1 MSNIGNENILQI
13 DQLRGQTI
21 SSLDEVTT
29 IANSFNTVYLLVSI
43 NNDNIS
49 TSKKISLKNLL
60 TVLIN
65 DSDNISSVFNNFF
78 DTFSATTDSYIRV
91 DKNSVTGAKEITLS
105 TINTGAETELMSDF
119 NANIEN
125 DALVTTS
132 TLRKFVKY
140 IESFLNNL
148 SIEGSTPELLNIVK
162 DFSDLNVEP
171 DETQFKF
178 TLQLAEYD
186 ETTGEISDGLITRES
201 LMTILQHTTS
211 NITTDDSSIVVGNKT
226 YRLQIVNGVLGF
238 TSTTDYYSAIT
249 LTLQGSYSGSSA
261 IENLEYNSPNG
272 SLTLNAKSSKGGT
285 ITTSTWNGIDV
296 NTHYNTATTFNS
308 TDNQYVKNTPKTFT
322 LAIKEDKEGSH
333 SQQTATVTV
342 NVKFEKYRVFVFCS
356 QTDISGIT
364 ISSNG
369 NNQPTIGSFTGNSNL
384 YSSSIDESPVASF
397 NTNINNAYVY
407 FLLPT
412 SLVSGTKAI
421 YWKGNES
428 MGDTP
433 GSARKKTLTLYGN
446 KEYTLFRSDEQ
457 YASDTNI
464 HLKYK

>member
-105 TINTGAETELMSDF
+105 TINTGAETESMLDF

-171 DETQFKF
+171 DESQFKF

-211 NITTDDSSIVVGNKT
+211 NITIDTAHNSIVTGNKT
-226 YRLQIVNGVLGF
+226 YRLTLNEQGQLGF
-238 TSTTDYYSAIT
+238 STNVDNYSAIT
-249 LTLQGSYSGSSA
+249 LTLYQTESSYHFERDA
-261 IENLEYNSPNG
+261 NG
-272 SLTLNAKSSKGGT
+272 GTLTLKAKPSKQCTSRKWNNELSQAQTFSANAVIDGTGTYSSNEAKSFSLSVTEILTQEEQNNGHTNPASKTVNVSTAFDKYRVWVFTSNSSNFEVQINNYKPSNLPST
-285 ITTSTWNGIDV
+285 ILYDDATTSTPNINVSTSSAYIYILIMNAWNTKQFYFGGSNFPETPVKMQENLSI
-296 NTHYNTATTFNS
+296 YSNS
-308 TDNQYVKNTPKTFT
+308 TTTERKYT
-322 LAIKEDKEGSH
+322 LYRSVN
-333 SQQTATVTV
+333 QQT
-342 NVKFEKYRVFVFCS
+342 KFE
-356 QTDISGIT
+356 
-364 ISSNG
+364 
-369 NNQPTIGSFTGNSNL
+369 
-384 YSSSIDESPVASF
+384 
-397 NTNINNAYVY
+397 
-407 FLLPT
+407 
-412 SLVSGTKAI
+412 
-421 YWKGNES
+421 
-428 MGDTP
+428 
-433 GSARKKTLTLYGN
+433 
-446 KEYTLFRSDEQ
+446 
-457 YASDTNI
+457 
-464 HLKYK
+464 YK

>member
-78 DTFSATTDSYIRV
+78 DTFSSTTDSYIRV

-105 TINTGAETELMSDF
+105 TINTGAETESMSDF

-171 DETQFKF
+171 DESQFKF

-226 YRLQIVNGVLGF
+226 YKLQIVNGVLGF
-238 TSTTDYYSAIT
+238 TSTTDTYQQIT
-249 LTLQGSYSGSSA
+249 LTLQSPYSGTSA
-261 IENLEYNSPNG
+261 NEYFEIDKPDG
-272 SLTLNAKSSKGGT
+272 SLTLNAKSSKAGT
-285 ITTSTWNGIDV
+285 ITSSNWNGISTD
-296 NTHYNTATTFNS
+296 THYDSAHMFTS
-308 TDNQYVKNTPKTFT
+308 TGNQYTKNTDKTFT
-322 LAIKEDKEGSH
+322 LAIREDKEGTH
-333 SQQTATVTV
+333 SQHVATV
-342 NVKFEKYRVFVFCS
+342 NVYVKYNKYATWVFQTSDPNYNITFENNYPKNLPNCVYSSASESAPTLNVN
-356 QTDISGIT
+356 T
-364 ISSNG
+364 SSNG
-369 NNQPTIGSFTGNSNL
+369 
-384 YSSSIDESPVASF
+384 
-397 NTNINNAYVY
+397 YVY
-407 FLLPT
+407 LLIKSGWDNKQFYFGSTLPETPDPPT
-412 SLVSGTKAI
+412 SKTVYSTSVSYK
-421 YWKGNES
+421 
-428 MGDTP
+428 
-433 GSARKKTLTLYGN
+433 LYRSVNQVGQI
-446 KEYTLFRSDEQ
+446 KFEY
-457 YASDTNI
+457 
-464 HLKYK
+464 K